1 MLVDIDE
8 ELIQTALEV
17 SCTPLDSQD
26 LIHKIILSFI
36 RTEGGRRLAVLGGK
50 APAMKFI
57 PR

>member
-1 MLVDIDE
+1 MLIDIDE
-8 ELIQTALEV
+8 KLIQTALEV

-36 RTEGGRRLAVLGGK
+36 RTEGGRRLAALGGK
-50 APAMKFI
+50 ASTMKFI